1 MPDSKECYND
11 LVRFLA
17 SGQADNNDS
26 QCLDTKFHQ
35 NTNDYLLDHMISSN
49 IKSCIYTDF
58 INFDNRINF
67 HNSLFMLHFN
77 IRSLQK
83 NLNSFYEALQL
94 LPTLPQIICISETKI
109 NKEPLTNISI
119 SNYSFVC
126 TNSNT
131 RAGGVGFYLKAL
143 NKKLCEFKSNK
154 YDIYLF
160 GDININ
166 IYNNQS
172 NSISDEYLSMLASNG
187 LFQLITKPTRV
198 TDTSASLIDHIFASS
213 LSNLVCPGI
222 ILNDISDH
230 FMTYCA
236 ISLRAKPQSTEQ
248 IKYLVRDINNLKID
262 DFLCRLDNDM
272 RHFAPFLNDITAD
285 NYNFIFS
292 KFLQIVRSAIDFYAP
307 LRQASRRQ
315 KRIQS
320 KPWLTKGLN

>member
-1 MPDSKECYND
+1 
-11 LVRFLA
+11 
-17 SGQADNNDS
+17 
-26 QCLDTKFHQ
+26 
-35 NTNDYLLDHMISSN
+35 MISSN
-49 IKSCIYTDF
+49 IKPCIYTDF
-58 INFDNRINF
+58 INFGNRIDF

-83 NLNSFYEALQL
+83 NFDLFYEALQL

-126 TNSNT
+126 ANSNT
-131 RAGGVGFYLKAL
+131 RAGGVGFYLNNSISYKLIGKNLLKTASCEDFWVSINFPGIRHTIIIAVIYRHPNSNANTFIEAL
-143 NKKLCEFKSNK
+143 NKKRCEFKSNK
-154 YDIYLF
+154 YYMYVF

-172 NSISDEYLSMLASNG
+172 YSISDEYLSMLASNG

-213 LSNLVCPGI
+213 LSIPVCPKI

-262 DFLCRLDNDM
+262 NFLCRLGNDM
-272 RHFAPFLNDITAD
+272 RHFAPFPSDITAEITTL
-285 NYNFIFS
+285 YLVSFC
-292 KFLQIVRSAIDFYAP
+292 K
-307 LRQASRRQ
+307 
-315 KRIQS
+315 
-320 KPWLTKGLN
+320 